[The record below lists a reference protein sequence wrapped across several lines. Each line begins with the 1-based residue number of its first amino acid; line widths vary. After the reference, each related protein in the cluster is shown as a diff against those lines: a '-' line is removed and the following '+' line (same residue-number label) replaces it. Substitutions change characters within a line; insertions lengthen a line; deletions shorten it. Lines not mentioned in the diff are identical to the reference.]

1 MSPPFEEWFKRRR
14 TDSWFA
20 DFNGAI
26 LFPFPLMQEAL
37 RNAEQQ
43 VPKNLMKE
51 RKLEDGS
58 TVHEVGPI
66 VYGYSVKTGQDGK
79 PIVRKF
85 GNVDSSFSI
94 SLTLIML
101 VHSST
106 LFCISSASSIPF
118 CIPEIF
124 YSDDSFIAGWE
135 GSTFGGLAIFDTGFL
150 SVLSCVPHEKFIIR

>member
-1 MSPPFEEWFKRRR
+1 MFSFQIIPRSDSNTRSELMLYWSFVLLTSTSQKKSPN
-14 TDSWFA
+14 T
-20 DFNGAI
+20 
-26 LFPFPLMQEAL
+26 
-37 RNAEQQ
+37 
-43 VPKNLMKE
+43 
-51 RKLEDGS
+51 
-58 TVHEVGPI
+58 
-66 VYGYSVKTGQDGK
+66 
-79 PIVRKF
+79 
-85 GNVDSSFSI
+85 FSI